1 VGEAR
6 SEEARRVVAQD
17 ERQMR
22 RRLYIGLTVA
32 VAVLLLLT
40 VMLARSL
47 PPRTVY
53 MATGEPGGAYDVI
66 GKRYQA
72 ILARHGVRLD
82 LVPSSGSLDNLAQ
95 LGDAKS
101 NVSIA
106 LMQGGT
112 VDSAHA
118 KGLVSLGTVGFEP
131 VWVFYRGDDLS
142 VSWAAGKR
150 ISIGPEGSGTRKLG
164 SDLIHALGME
174 GARLLDL
181 RTDAATDALLRGD
194 ADMVVVVS
202 AFDAPTVQRLLQA
215 PELKIASFV
224 RADAHIAL
232 RPYLNKLILPQ
243 GVVDMRAN
251 RPPHDVT
258 LVAPKAS
265 LVVRESLHPA
275 IQYLLLQAAAEV
287 HSQPRLFQAAG
298 QFPAPEP
305 VDLPLSEPAGN
316 YYKSGS
322 PLLQRYLPFW
332 MAALAAELL
341 RLLIPIAA
349 VAYPLLR
356 LAPAVYGWG
365 MRRRIFR
372 LYGELKY
379 IETQLESR
387 DIKAPVD
394 DLRAAIDRLELR
406 ANHMRT
412 PSAFAH
418 MLYTLRLHL
427 RMVRER
433 LERRGAQ

>member
-6 SEEARRVVAQD
+6 SEEARRVLAQD
-17 ERQMR
+17 ERQLR
-22 RRLYIGLTVA
+22 RRLYIALA
-32 VAVLLLLT
+32 MALAVLLLLA
-40 VMLARSL
+40 LALVRSL

-66 GKRYQA
+66 GKRYQE

-82 LVPSSGSLDNLAQ
+82 LVPTSGSLDNLAR
-95 LGDAKS
+95 LGDARS

-106 LMQGGT
+106 LI
-112 VDSAHA
+112 
-118 KGLVSLGTVGFEP
+118 VSLGTIGFEP
-131 VWVFYRGDDLS
+131 VWVFYRGADLS
-142 VSWAAGKR
+142 LSWAAGKR

-164 SDLIHALGME
+164 SDLIYALGME
-174 GARLLDL
+174 GAQLLEL

-202 AFDAPTVQRLLQA
+202 AFDAPIVQRLLQR
-215 PELKIASFV
+215 PEVKIASFL

-232 RPYLNKLILPQ
+232 RPYLNKLTLPQ

-251 RPPHDVT
+251 RPPQDIS
-258 LVAPKAS
+258 LIAPKAS
-265 LVVRESLHPA
+265 LVVRQSLHPA
-275 IQYLLLQAAAEV
+275 IQYLLLQAAAQV

-305 VDLPLSEPAGN
+305 VDLPLSEPASN

-322 PLLQRYLPFW
+322 PFLQRYLPFW
-332 MAALAAELL
+332 IAALAAELL

-349 VAYPLLR
+349 VAYPMLR

-387 DIKAPVD
+387 DLKTPVD

-427 RMVRER
+427 SMVRER
-433 LERRGAQ
+433 MERRGAQ